1 MTKGLVFINQLQ
13 LNYTSDMEKAMHGAH
28 GVGYETYSRKHE
40 VRMKV
45 EKRRQEEHIKC
56 QQMIAN
62 LEKKVHS

>member
-45 EKRRQEEHIKC
+45 EKRRQEEHIK
-56 QQMIAN
+56 
-62 LEKKVHS
+62 